1 MVITGRADFGG
12 GPKNIYRLLK
22 GMNKTDFSLTI
33 LCPDDKP
40 FADLYGEIPEVRVF
54 KRSIRLRNF
63 FKISTVFGLLT
74 IIDVLKIVA
83 STKPNIIHSHDKS
96 SGLWSRGLKLFF
108 PKVKVIHHY
117 RGLHYKHFSPLK
129 QKCYFV
135 IERFLS
141 CLSYRLVHVS
151 ASEAALGR
159 ELRLADQSK
168 QIVIHNGVENKQ
180 ESSEFL
186 ALLGDDDTSTTE
198 SLLDKKNEADEIE
211 FSKTLFTG
219 VTIARFCYQK
229 NLEDS
234 FLIIAEVVKWMP
246 DFQFIVVGG
255 EDEYSKES
263 VMNRL
268 EELEITK
275 NVVLTGFQKNVLKF
289 LEQADFYLSTARWE
303 GLPTGIL
310 EAMMIGLPIVASKI
324 TGNVDVVDSDN
335 GYLFPLEDKQ
345 KFVDAI
351 LELSKDQQ
359 LVETLS
365 KNSEIKANAQFSV
378 GRMIAEHE
386 KLYLEACRDK

>member
-1 MVITGRADFGG
+1 MLGG
-12 GPKNIYRLLK
+12 
-22 GMNKTDFSLTI
+22 
-33 LCPDDKP
+33 
-40 FADLYGEIPEVRVF
+40 
-54 KRSIRLRNF
+54 
-63 FKISTVFGLLT
+63 
-74 IIDVLKIVA
+74 
-83 STKPNIIHSHDKS
+83 
-96 SGLWSRGLKLFF
+96 
-108 PKVKVIHHY
+108 
-117 RGLHYKHFSPLK
+117 
-129 QKCYFV
+129 
-135 IERFLS
+135 
-141 CLSYRLVHVS
+141 
-151 ASEAALGR
+151 
-159 ELRLADQSK
+159 
-168 QIVIHNGVENKQ
+168 
-180 ESSEFL
+180 
-186 ALLGDDDTSTTE
+186 DDTSTTE

-211 FSKTLFTG
+211 FSKTSFTG

-324 TGNVDVVDSDN
+324 TGNVDVVDSGN